1 MIEQDITFKS
11 QLSQKYVLFT
21 LLKKQPP
28 IWWENVKKHPELYI
42 EIRKDNY
49 INIYYKGGSI
59 AKIEYDEQ
67 TDKLIVTT
75 HPKYLGKDDYNDVL
89 CYSISKNGK
98 KLPIYQHCEEWLE
111 YRLNEMLVN
120 VDKYYDSKEKQEQSR
135 MIRSNRTLYIDS
147 EFEHLYKRTLKP
159 DNKYKND
166 FMRIDLVELRD
177 NTIRFVELKMIG
189 DGRLLKK
196 DENESPEIYDQM
208 QKYRDFAERY
218 KDDLLRYYKQLL
230 AIKAKLGL
238 PVPVIN
244 LDTLK
249 INTTPV
255 LVIANDYD
263 RETSGRTNRIKNI
276 NKKMMQKSDVFQFEK
291 LREENYANNHS

>member
-75 HPKYLGKDDYNDVL
+75 HPKYLGKDDYNDVH

-147 EFEHLYKRTLKP
+147 EFEHLYQRTLKP